1 MNVYELSFWYQD
13 EENADEDEVIIAVYS
28 SNWLRRQ
35 EKSLKS
41 IPDLSHMNM
50 NFILMSTN

>member
-28 SNWLRRQ
+28 SLKLAEEAR
-35 EKSLKS
+35 EKKASQ
-41 IPDLSHMNM
+41 IYH
-50 NFILMSTN
+50 T